1 MQALLERRKQN
12 LSFRSFQK
20 NDQLID
26 FCSNDYLSLSRNQT
40 IQKEIHKKSKDLKL
54 GSTGSRLL
62 SGHYDLL
69 TEAEEKVAAFHHAE
83 TALIFNSG
91 YTANLGLLS
100 SIPRRSDVI
109 LYDELVHASIHD
121 GLRLTAA
128 DKYAFAHNNLSELKQ
143 LLEQHHSKTVFVVVE
158 SIYSMD
164 GDTAPIKEI
173 CQLCQEYDAN
183 LIVDEAHSTGVCGT
197 NGEGLCVALGIEKQ
211 VFARIHT
218 FGKAMGTH
226 GAAVVGSKTMK
237 DYLINFSRPL
247 IYTTAISPHSTLSIL
262 EAYNH
267 LQDHG
272 NAYIAELKSRIE
284 YFRSLTTHLKPEQY
298 IESDSPVQCIIIP
311 GNGNV
316 VNACALLQKEG
327 FDIRA
332 IRNPTVATG
341 TERIRICLH
350 RHNSLE
356 EIKKLI
362 DLISEQ

>member
-1 MQALLERRKQN
+1 MQALLDRRKQN
-12 LSFRSFQK
+12 LSFRTIQK
-20 NDQLID
+20 KEQLID

-40 IQKEIHKKSKDLKL
+40 IQNEIHKKSKELKL

-100 SIPRRSDVI
+100 SIPRRSDII

-128 DKYAFAHNNLSELKQ
+128 DKYVFAHNNLSELKQ
-143 LLEQHHSKTVFVVVE
+143 LLEQHHSKTVFVVLE

-164 GDTAPIKEI
+164 GDTAPLKEI

-226 GAAVVGSKTMK
+226 AAAVVGSKIMK

-247 IYTTAISPHSTLSIL
+247 IYTTAISPHSALSII
-262 EAYNH
+262 ESYSH
-267 LQDHG
+267 LQQNG
-272 NAYIAELKSRIE
+272 KEYIAELNKKIE
-284 YFRSLTTHLKPEQY
+284 YFRSLIKNLNEQHY
-298 IESDSPVQCIIIP
+298 IESNSAIQCIIIP
-311 GNGNV
+311 GNENV
-316 VNACALLQKEG
+316 VNTCALLQKEG

-332 IRNPTVATG
+332 IRNPTVASG
-341 TERIRICLH
+341 KERIRICLH

-356 EIKKLI
+356 EIKKLVDYI
-362 DLISEQ
+362 DR